1 MKGLGECMV
10 KVLTIDDNLVNC
22 NIIKSNIPFD
32 ISEKLI
38 ELYIDWDY
46 KKEPIYDYLN
56 SQCNTYPFITPF
68 VENYFKDIIELL
80 ENNEI
85 KTPKNICCDL
95 LDDYSS
101 SISCKN
107 IDDINNWSNSYYS
120 YNFTE
125 EDNLFF
131 ELSSI

>member
-1 MKGLGECMV
+1 MKGLGECTV

-56 SQCNTYPFITPF
+56 SLCDAYPFITPY
-68 VENYFKDIIELL
+68 VEDYFNDILELL
-80 ENNEI
+80 KNNDI
-85 KTPKNICCDL
+85 LTPKNICCDIL
-95 LDDYSS
+95 EDCSS
-101 SISCKN
+101 RICCKN
-107 IDDINNWSNSYYS
+107 INDITDWNNSRYL
-120 YNFTE
+120 YNFK
-125 EDNLFF
+125 EDENLFF

>member
-95 LDDYSS
+95 LDDYYS

-107 IDDINNWSNSYYS
+107 INDINNWSNSYYS